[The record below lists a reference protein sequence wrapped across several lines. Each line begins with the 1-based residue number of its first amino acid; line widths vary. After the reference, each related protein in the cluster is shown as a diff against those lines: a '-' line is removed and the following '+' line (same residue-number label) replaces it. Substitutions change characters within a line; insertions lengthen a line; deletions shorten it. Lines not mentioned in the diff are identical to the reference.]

1 MSLPLV
7 SAVIPCRNEA
17 PFIARCLE
25 SVIANDYPKDRL
37 EILVVDG
44 MSEDRT
50 REIVRRY
57 ADQHPFVAL
66 LDNPRRH
73 ATAAFNAGIKRAR
86 GDVIMIM
93 GAHAAYDP
101 SYISTAVKALQ
112 TYGADNVGGVW
123 RVVPR
128 ERTLVGEAIAVA
140 VSSGFGAG
148 DAYTKR
154 GSREPRWVE
163 TVFGGCYRRTLFD
176 RIGLFD
182 ERLARSQDIEFN
194 LRLRR
199 SGGRI
204 LLHPGMRCDYFVRTG
219 WREFWQHNVD
229 DGFWTFYPLRFGRRT
244 FVLRHVVPPAFVSSL
259 LLSAGLAPVAPV
271 FGPPFLAVVGAYAAA
286 NLAYSVA
293 LAARYRRPGFAAV
306 LPLVFAMRHI
316 GYGLGA
322 LAGMLGAGI
331 SAAMAVPSPLRA
343 KPLYE
348 IPKRVFELTGS
359 ALGLAILSPLLLLL
373 AALIHLDSP
382 GPVFYRG
389 QRVGRGGRP
398 FRIFKFRTMVVNAE
412 AIGGPSTADDDPR
425 ITRVGRWL
433 RKRKLD
439 ELPQLINVL
448 RGEMSIVGPRPEVP
462 QYIALMSP
470 EERALILSVRPGM
483 TDWASLWN
491 IDEGVLL
498 AGSADP
504 ERVYLEQIR
513 PQKIRLQLEYVRRR
527 SLVVDLRI
535 ILQTLA
541 AIIGRR
547 KARSW
552 AMTSPNP

>member
-17 PFIARCLE
+17 PFIAQCLE

-50 REIVRRY
+50 RAIVQRY
-57 ADQHPFVAL
+57 TEQYPFVAL
-66 LDNPRRH
+66 LDNPQRH
-73 ATAAFNAGIKRAR
+73 ATAAFNTGIRRAR
-86 GDVIMIM
+86 GDVVVIM

-101 SYISTAVKALQ
+101 SYISTAVTALQ
-112 TYGADNVGGVW
+112 TYNADNVGGVW

-128 ERTLVGEAIAVA
+128 ERTLVGETIAVA
-140 VSSGFGAG
+140 VSSGLGAG

-154 GSREPRWVE
+154 GSKEPRWVE
-163 TVFGGCYRRTLFD
+163 TVFGGCFRRTLFD
-176 RIGLFD
+176 RIGFFD

-244 FVLRHVVPPAFVSSL
+244 FVLRHVVPPAFVASL
-259 LLSAGLAPVAPV
+259 LLSSGLAPVATV
-271 FGPPFLAVVGAYAAA
+271 FGLAFLAVVGAYGVV
-286 NLAYSVA
+286 NFAYSVA

-306 LPLVFAMRHI
+306 LPLVFMMRHV
-316 GYGLGA
+316 GYGIGA
-322 LAGMLGAGI
+322 LAGIIGAGVSI
-331 SAAMAVPSPLRA
+331 AMVPSAVRA

-348 IPKRVFELTGS
+348 IPKRVFDLTAS
-359 ALGLAILSPLLLLL
+359 ALGLVILAPLLLTV
-373 AALIHLDSP
+373 AAWIRLESR

-412 AIGGPSTADDDPR
+412 AIGGSSTADDDPR

-439 ELPQLINVL
+439 ELSQLINVL
-448 RGEMSIVGPRPEVP
+448 RGEMSLVGPRPEVP
-462 QYIALMSP
+462 QYVALMTP
-470 EERALILSVRPGM
+470 EQRSQILSVRPGM
-483 TDWASLWN
+483 TDWASLWD
-491 IDEGVLL
+491 IDEGALL
-498 AGSADP
+498 AGSEDP
-504 ERVYLEQIR
+504 ERVYLERIR
-513 PQKIRLQLEYVRRR
+513 PQKIQLQLEYVRRR
-527 SLVVDLRI
+527 SMLVDLSI
-535 ILQTLA
+535 IVRTLA
-541 AIIGRR
+541 AITGRKVR
-547 KARSW
+547 PW